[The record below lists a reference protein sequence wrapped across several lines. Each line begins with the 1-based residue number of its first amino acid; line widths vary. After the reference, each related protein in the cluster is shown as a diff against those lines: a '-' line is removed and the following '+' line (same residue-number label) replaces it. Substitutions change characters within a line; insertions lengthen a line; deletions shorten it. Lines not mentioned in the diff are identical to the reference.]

1 MKLTVVPN
9 SLNNLEK
16 YIKIGAD
23 AFIFALK
30 GYCSGYSLELT
41 IDEIKD
47 IRNKYKDIEIF
58 VAVNKNMF
66 NSELKSLEE
75 NLIILDKLNI
85 QGILFYDL
93 SILNIKLRLNLSVDL
108 VWNQTHMV
116 TNYNTCNYYYD
127 KGVKYGFLAGEIT
140 LDEIKEIKDKT
151 HMRLFANVFG
161 YPLMSYTRRHLLK
174 NYFIS
179 NGMEMGKN
187 EYLITNNNEEYKIS
201 EEENG
206 NSIFYGRL
214 LNGSVIIPLVS
225 LDYVVLNECVEVEL
239 FSKVLDLFRKLIDS
253 KDVNIVKEIDS
264 LIGDYRGFFFQKT
277 IYKVKKNG

>member
-9 SLNNLEK
+9 SLNNLDE

-30 GYCSGYSLELT
+30 GYCSGYNLELT
-41 IDEIKD
+41 LDEIKD
-47 IRNKYKDIEIF
+47 IRDIYKDIDIF
-58 VAVNKNMF
+58 VAVNKNIF
-66 NSELKSLEE
+66 NGELKSLEE
-75 NLIILDKLNI
+75 KLIELDKFNI

-93 SILNIKLRLNLSVDL
+93 SILNIKQRLNLNIDL

-116 TNYNTCNYYYD
+116 TNYDTCNYYYD

-140 LDEIKEIKDKT
+140 LDEIKEIKAKT
-151 HMRLFANVFG
+151 HMGLFANVFG

-179 NGMEMGKN
+179 NGKEMNKT

-206 NSIFYGRL
+206 NSIFYGKL
-214 LNGSVIIPLVS
+214 LNGSIIIPLVS
-225 LDYVVLNECVEVEL
+225 LDYVVLNECIDVEL
-239 FSKVLDLFRKLIDS
+239 FSKVLDLFRKLVDT
-253 KDVNIVKEIDS
+253 KDVNLVKEIDS
-264 LIGDYRGFFFQKT
+264 LVGDYRGFFFQKT